1 MSITVRQATPTD
13 APAIVELIGELARTL
28 GGTSPITQDYVG
40 EYIAFPG
47 SSILLAQEDGR
58 VAGLLSYSL
67 RPNLYHAANSA
78 LIEELVVRESAR
90 GRGVGSAL
98 MSELLRRL
106 PSQGCAEVSVTTMPD
121 NEGAI
126 RFYRSHGLVD
136 EAVFLEKH
144 LFTGIRSAPA
154 AASLP

>member
-1 MSITVRQATPTD
+1 MPVTVREARPGD
-13 APAIVELIGELARTL
+13 EHDVVGLITELARTI
-28 GGTSPITQDYVG
+28 GETSPITAGYVQ
-40 EYIAFPG
+40 EYLAFPG
-47 SSILLAQEDGR
+47 CHVLWAEEDGR
-58 VAGLLSYSL
+58 LVGVLSYSI

-90 GRGVGSAL
+90 GHGVGSVL
-98 MSELLRRL
+98 LSELLSRL

-121 NEGAI
+121 NDGAI

-144 LFTGIRSAPA
+144 L
-154 AASLP
+154 

>member
-1 MSITVRQATPTD
+1 MSITVRLATSTD
-13 APAIVELIGELARTL
+13 APVVVELIGELA
-28 GGTSPITQDYVG
+28 GSYGETSPITQEFVG
-40 EYIAFPG
+40 EYLAFPG
-47 SSILLAQEDGR
+47 NSILLAEENGR

-90 GRGVGSAL
+90 GRGVGGAL

-106 PSQGCAEVSVTTMPD
+106 PSQRCAEVSVTTMPD

-144 LFTGIRSAPA
+144 LFTGTTSAPA

>member
-1 MSITVRQATPTD
+1 
-13 APAIVELIGELARTL
+13 LI
-28 GGTSPITQDYVG
+28 
-40 EYIAFPG
+40 
-47 SSILLAQEDGR
+47 
-58 VAGLLSYSL
+58 

-90 GRGVGSAL
+90 GRGVGGAL

-106 PSQGCAEVSVTTMPD
+106 SAQGCAEVSVTTMPD
-121 NEGAI
+121 NDGAI

-144 LFTGIRSAPA
+144 L
-154 AASLP
+154 

>member
-1 MSITVRQATPTD
+1 MPVTVREARPGD
-13 APAIVELIGELARTL
+13 EHDVVGLITELARTI
-28 GGTSPITQDYVG
+28 GETSPITAGYVQ
-40 EYIAFPG
+40 EYLAFPG
-47 SSILLAQEDGR
+47 CHVLWAEEDSR
-58 VAGLLSYSL
+58 LVGLLSYSI

-90 GRGVGSAL
+90 GHGVGSVL
-98 MSELLRRL
+98 LSELLSRL

-121 NEGAI
+121 NDGAI

-144 LFTGIRSAPA
+144 L
-154 AASLP
+154 